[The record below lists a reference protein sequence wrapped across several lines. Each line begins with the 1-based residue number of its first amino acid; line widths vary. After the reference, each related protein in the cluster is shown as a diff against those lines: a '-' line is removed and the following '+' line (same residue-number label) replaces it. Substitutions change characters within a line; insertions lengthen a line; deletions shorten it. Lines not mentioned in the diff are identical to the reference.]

1 MNSFI
6 SRITDVKER
15 MGHWFGNI
23 FHNQRIILYMLLAEL
38 MFTSC
43 IMLFTEQMNWAGK
56 VCLIIIPLSIQM
68 MLLAA
73 FKRPGTAFL
82 ILIPKLI
89 FDAFQ
94 FVILVLFGSTPIA
107 VDMFLNVATT
117 NPKESGE
124 LLSNIFP
131 AIIFLI
137 LFFGFGICMAILSV
151 RNKKALDSPY
161 RKRVAISG
169 LTLLTVGGLFFTA
182 AKNINPVYIANED
195 LYPYNVFYNLG
206 FAIKKMARVKAY
218 PQTCKDFTFNAKA
231 DTTNHNRQIVVLI
244 LGETER
250 AANCGMLGYEPN
262 NYMPLDTVAN
272 LVAYSNMLTQ
282 SNTTHKIVPM
292 LLSPAE
298 ASNHEIIYTSKSIV
312 TAFAEAGFKTA
323 FFTNQMYNGSF
334 PAHYYNAADYKAS
347 LKDKSMGALD
357 HELLPHLDS
366 LLQKEQDNNLFII
379 LHLYGSH
386 FSYKDRYSDEFA
398 HFLPD
403 KAEFISTKNKI
414 ELTNSY
420 NNSIMSTTDLIANVI
435 RRIDL
440 PDAESSLLYLSDHG
454 EDLMDDSRHRFL
466 HASPIPTYY
475 QLHTPFLCWNS
486 TKFINNHQEKHN
498 FAVEH
503 KDTPLSNNIV
513 FHTLLD
519 MAGIS
524 TPYFK
529 PELSICSPLLN
540 VGEREYLTDRDG
552 CIKIKE
558 LPLHK
563 FDIEK
568 LKEKGMLN

>member
-1 MNSFI
+1 MSRLNNILKNIFHRLNS
-6 SRITDVKER
+6 
-15 MGHWFGNI
+15 I
-23 FHNQRIILYMLLAEL
+23 FHNQKVAFCILLAEL
-38 MFTSC
+38 MFTSS

-56 VCLIIIPLSIQM
+56 ICLVVIPLAIQT
-68 MLLAA
+68 MLLTV
-73 FKRPGTAFL
+73 FKKPGTMFL

-94 FVILVLFGSTPIA
+94 FVILVLFGSKPIA

-137 LFFGFGICMAILSV
+137 VFFGFGIYIAILSV
-151 RNKKALDSPY
+151 RNKKVLEQRY
-161 RKRVAISG
+161 RKKA
-169 LTLLTVGGLFFTA
+169 LCGGLAILITGGVFFTV
-182 AKNINPVYIANED
+182 AKNIAPLYIANED

-206 FAIKKMARVKAY
+206 FAIKKMARVEAY
-218 PQTCKDFTFNAKA
+218 PETSKGFTFNAVA

-250 AANCGMLGYEPN
+250 AANCGMLGYKPN
-262 NYMPLDTVAN
+262 NYMPLDTVSN

-292 LLSPAE
+292 ILSPAE

-312 TAFAEAGFKTA
+312 TAFGEAGFKTA
-323 FFTNQMYNGSF
+323 FFTNQKYNGSF
-334 PAHYYNAADYKAS
+334 PAHYYDAADYKVS
-347 LKDKSMGALD
+347 LRDKSMWALD
-357 HELLPHLDS
+357 HELLPYLDT
-366 LLQKEQDNNLFII
+366 LLQTERKNNLLII
-379 LHLYGSH
+379 MHLYGSH
-386 FSYKDRYSDEFA
+386 FNYKDRYTDEFA
-398 HFLPD
+398 YFLPD
-403 KAEFISTKNKI
+403 KAEYISVKNKR
-414 ELTNSY
+414 ELINSY
-420 NNSIMSTTDLIANVI
+420 NNSIISTADLVAKVI
-435 RRIDL
+435 RRIEAQ
-440 PDAESSLLYLSDHG
+440 DAESSLLYLSDHG
-454 EDLMDDSRHRFL
+454 EDLMDDSRNRFL

-486 TKFINNHQEKHN
+486 AKFIKNHQEKHN

-503 KDTPLSNNIV
+503 RDTPVSNNIV

-519 MAGIS
+519 IAGIS
-524 TPYFK
+524 TPFFK
-529 PELSICSPLLN
+529 PKLSICNPLLN

-568 LKEKGMLN
+568 LREKGMLQ